1 MPTAKTAHYAANLDS
16 IRAAQRRVDPFIRRT
31 PVLTSATLDA
41 LSGRRLWFKCEVFQ
55 KTGSFKF
62 RGATNAVRM
71 LTDAEAARGV
81 VTHSSGNHA
90 QALALAARMRGI
102 PAHVVM
108 PSNSAE
114 IKKAAVRGYG
124 AEVIECE
131 PTLEARESTAAQ
143 VIART
148 GGTMI
153 PPFNHPNVIA
163 GQGTIALELLDEC
176 PQLDAIIVPLGG
188 GGLISGIALAAKALK
203 PSIRIIGAEP
213 ELAGDGAASKREG
226 SIQPAMKPVTMADGL
241 RTSLGPLTFPV
252 VRDLVDEI
260 VLVSEADIAAHMQIV
275 WERMKIT
282 IETSA
287 AVGVAVACSAWMR
300 ERNNANMQDVGVVLQ
315 QKIGNGCDQ
324 TFFVRAGDEENGGVA
339 HGDEYSAKN
348 GRNDTAPDPLTRLGN
363 VSSWNPRDRVRSL
376 HLWIS
381 QRVNKP
387 SSPPSEAIRNCRL

>member
-1 MPTAKTAHYAANLDS
+1 MPTAKTAQYAANLDS

-260 VLVSEADIAAHMQIV
+260 VLVSEADIAAHMQLV

-287 AVGVAVACSAWMR
+287 AVGVAVACSVWMR
-300 ERNNANMQDVGVVLQ
+300 ERNNANMQDVGVVLC
-315 QKIGNGCDQ
+315 G
-324 TFFVRAGDEENGGVA
+324 
-339 HGDEYSAKN
+339 
-348 GRNDTAPDPLTRLGN
+348 GN
-363 VSSWNPRDRVRSL
+363 VDLAALPF
-376 HLWIS
+376 
-381 QRVNKP
+381 
-387 SSPPSEAIRNCRL
+387 

>member
-1 MPTAKTAHYAANLDS
+1 MATITNTGYAANLES
-16 IRAAQRRVDPFIRRT
+16 IRAAQRRIDPFIRRT
-31 PVLTSATLDA
+31 PVLTSATLDEM
-41 LSGRRLWFKCEVFQ
+41 SGRRLWFKCELFQ

-71 LTDAEAARGV
+71 LDDAAAAKGV

-90 QALALAARMRGI
+90 QALALAAKMRGI

-114 IKKAAVRGYG
+114 IKKTAVRGYG
-124 AEVIECE
+124 AEIVECE

-148 GGTMI
+148 GGSMV

-176 PQLDAIIVPLGG
+176 PQLDAIVVPLGG
-188 GGLISGIALAAKALK
+188 GGLISGIAIAAKALK

-226 SIQPAMKPVTMADGL
+226 SIQPAMKPVTIADGL

-260 VLVSEADIAAHMQIV
+260 VLVSEADIAASMRIV

-282 IETSA
+282 IEPSA

-300 ERNNANMQDVGVVLQ
+300 QRNNADIQDVGVVLC
-315 QKIGNGCDQ
+315 G
-324 TFFVRAGDEENGGVA
+324 
-339 HGDEYSAKN
+339 
-348 GRNDTAPDPLTRLGN
+348 GN
-363 VSSWNPRDRVRSL
+363 VDLAALPWL
-376 HLWIS
+376 
-381 QRVNKP
+381 
-387 SSPPSEAIRNCRL
+387 

>member
-203 PSIRIIGAEP
+203 SSIRIIGAEP

-252 VRDLVDEI
+252 LRDLVDEI

-300 ERNNANMQDVGVVLQ
+300 ERNNANMQDVGVVLC
-315 QKIGNGCDQ
+315 G
-324 TFFVRAGDEENGGVA
+324 
-339 HGDEYSAKN
+339 
-348 GRNDTAPDPLTRLGN
+348 GN
-363 VSSWNPRDRVRSL
+363 VDLAALPF
-376 HLWIS
+376 
-381 QRVNKP
+381 
-387 SSPPSEAIRNCRL
+387 

>member
-287 AVGVAVACSAWMR
+287 AVGVAVACRALMR
-300 ERNNANMQDVGVVLQ
+300 ERNNANMQDVGVVLC
-315 QKIGNGCDQ
+315 G
-324 TFFVRAGDEENGGVA
+324 
-339 HGDEYSAKN
+339 
-348 GRNDTAPDPLTRLGN
+348 GN
-363 VSSWNPRDRVRSL
+363 VDLAALPF
-376 HLWIS
+376 
-381 QRVNKP
+381 
-387 SSPPSEAIRNCRL
+387 

>member
-31 PVLTSATLDA
+31 PELTSATLDA

-300 ERNNANMQDVGVVLQ
+300 ERNNANMQDVGVVLC
-315 QKIGNGCDQ
+315 G
-324 TFFVRAGDEENGGVA
+324 
-339 HGDEYSAKN
+339 
-348 GRNDTAPDPLTRLGN
+348 GN
-363 VSSWNPRDRVRSL
+363 VDLAALPF
-376 HLWIS
+376 
-381 QRVNKP
+381 
-387 SSPPSEAIRNCRL
+387 

>member
-1 MPTAKTAHYAANLDS
+1 
-16 IRAAQRRVDPFIRRT
+16 
-31 PVLTSATLDA
+31 
-41 LSGRRLWFKCEVFQ
+41 
-55 KTGSFKF
+55 
-62 RGATNAVRM
+62 
-71 LTDAEAARGV
+71 
-81 VTHSSGNHA
+81 
-90 QALALAARMRGI
+90 MRGI

-260 VLVSEADIAAHMQIV
+260 VLVSEADIAAHMQLV

-287 AVGVAVACSAWMR
+287 AVGVAVACSVWMR
-300 ERNNANMQDVGVVLQ
+300 ERNNANMQDVGVVLC
-315 QKIGNGCDQ
+315 G
-324 TFFVRAGDEENGGVA
+324 
-339 HGDEYSAKN
+339 
-348 GRNDTAPDPLTRLGN
+348 GN
-363 VSSWNPRDRVRSL
+363 VDLAALPF
-376 HLWIS
+376 
-381 QRVNKP
+381 
-387 SSPPSEAIRNCRL
+387 

>member
-1 MPTAKTAHYAANLDS
+1 MATITNTGYAANLES
-16 IRAAQRRVDPFIRRT
+16 IRAAQRRIDPFIRRT
-31 PVLTSATLDA
+31 PVLTSATLDEM
-41 LSGRRLWFKCEVFQ
+41 SGRRLWFKCELLQ

-71 LTDAEAARGV
+71 LDDAAAAKGV

-90 QALALAARMRGI
+90 QALALAAKMRGI

-114 IKKAAVRGYG
+114 IKKTAVRGYG
-124 AEVIECE
+124 AEIVECE

-148 GGTMI
+148 GGSMV

-176 PQLDAIIVPLGG
+176 PQLDAIVVPLGG
-188 GGLISGIALAAKALK
+188 GGLISGIAIAAKALK

-226 SIQPAMKPVTMADGL
+226 SIQPAMKPVTIADGL

-260 VLVSEADIAAHMQIV
+260 VLVSEADIAASMRIV

-282 IETSA
+282 IEPSA
-287 AVGVAVACSAWMR
+287 AVGVAVACGAWMR
-300 ERNNANMQDVGVVLQ
+300 QRNNADMQDVGVVLC
-315 QKIGNGCDQ
+315 G
-324 TFFVRAGDEENGGVA
+324 
-339 HGDEYSAKN
+339 
-348 GRNDTAPDPLTRLGN
+348 GN
-363 VSSWNPRDRVRSL
+363 VDLAALPWL
-376 HLWIS
+376 
-381 QRVNKP
+381 
-387 SSPPSEAIRNCRL
+387 

>member
-1 MPTAKTAHYAANLDS
+1 MSTIVPAPYAANLDS
-16 IRAAQRRVDPFIRRT
+16 IRAAHRRIGPFVHRT
-31 PVLTSATLDA
+31 PVLTSATMDA
-41 LSGRRLWFKCEVFQ
+41 ASGRSLWFKCELLQ

-71 LTDAEAARGV
+71 LSDDEAARGV

-114 IKKAAVRGYG
+114 VKKAAVRGYG
-124 AEVIECE
+124 GRIIECE
-131 PTLEARESTAAQ
+131 PTLEARESTAAR
-143 VIART
+143 VIAET
-148 GGTMI
+148 GAVMI
-153 PPFNHPNVIA
+153 PPYNHANVIA

-213 ELAGDGAASKREG
+213 ELAGDAAASKREG
-226 SIQPAMKPVTMADGL
+226 SIQPAMKPLTIADGL

-252 VRDLVDEI
+252 VRDLVDEV
-260 VLVSEADIAAHMQIV
+260 VLVSEEEILAHMRLA
-275 WERMKIT
+275 WERMKLT
-282 IETSA
+282 IEPSA

-300 ERNNANMQDVGVVLQ
+300 ARQNAGIEDAGVVLC
-315 QKIGNGCDQ
+315 G
-324 TFFVRAGDEENGGVA
+324 
-339 HGDEYSAKN
+339 
-348 GRNDTAPDPLTRLGN
+348 GN
-363 VSSWNPRDRVRSL
+363 VDLSALPWL
-376 HLWIS
+376 
-381 QRVNKP
+381 
-387 SSPPSEAIRNCRL
+387 

>member
-260 VLVSEADIAAHMQIV
+260 VLVSEADIAAHMQLV

-300 ERNNANMQDVGVVLQ
+300 ERNNANMQDVGVVLC
-315 QKIGNGCDQ
+315 G
-324 TFFVRAGDEENGGVA
+324 
-339 HGDEYSAKN
+339 
-348 GRNDTAPDPLTRLGN
+348 GN
-363 VSSWNPRDRVRSL
+363 VDLAALPF
-376 HLWIS
+376 
-381 QRVNKP
+381 
-387 SSPPSEAIRNCRL
+387 

>member
-124 AEVIECE
+124 AEVLECE

-260 VLVSEADIAAHMQIV
+260 VLVSEADIAAHMQLV

-300 ERNNANMQDVGVVLQ
+300 ERNNANMQDVGVVLC
-315 QKIGNGCDQ
+315 G
-324 TFFVRAGDEENGGVA
+324 
-339 HGDEYSAKN
+339 
-348 GRNDTAPDPLTRLGN
+348 GN
-363 VSSWNPRDRVRSL
+363 VDLAALPF
-376 HLWIS
+376 
-381 QRVNKP
+381 
-387 SSPPSEAIRNCRL
+387 

>member
-1 MPTAKTAHYAANLDS
+1 MATITNTGYAANLES
-16 IRAAQRRVDPFIRRT
+16 IRAAQRRIDPFIRRT
-31 PVLTSATLDA
+31 PVLTSATLDEM
-41 LSGRRLWFKCEVFQ
+41 SGRRLWFKCELLQ

-71 LTDAEAARGV
+71 LDDAAAAKGV

-90 QALALAARMRGI
+90 QALALAAKMRGI

-114 IKKAAVRGYG
+114 IKKTAVRGYG
-124 AEVIECE
+124 AEIVECE

-148 GGTMI
+148 GGSMV

-176 PQLDAIIVPLGG
+176 PQLDAIVVPLGG
-188 GGLISGIALAAKALK
+188 GGLISGIAIAAKALK

-226 SIQPAMKPVTMADGL
+226 SIQPAMKPVTIADGL

-260 VLVSEADIAAHMQIV
+260 VLVSEADIAASMRIV

-282 IETSA
+282 IEPSA

-300 ERNNANMQDVGVVLQ
+300 QRNNADMQDVGVVLC
-315 QKIGNGCDQ
+315 G
-324 TFFVRAGDEENGGVA
+324 
-339 HGDEYSAKN
+339 
-348 GRNDTAPDPLTRLGN
+348 GN
-363 VSSWNPRDRVRSL
+363 VDLAALPWL
-376 HLWIS
+376 
-381 QRVNKP
+381 
-387 SSPPSEAIRNCRL
+387 